1 MGLRKDLNLDDD
13 KTILDIYNCANEVY
27 GGGIA
32 VPVDGG
38 HPCGWEWLD
47 FEDVEDILK
56 HEFEDYE
63 ISNGCSNGDYTDR
76 TLKEILKTTNG
87 KFAFEVN
94 VNSIDW
100 DKD

>member
-13 KTILDIYNCANEVY
+13 SIIVDIYNCAKEVY

-47 FEDVEDILK
+47 FEDVDDILT
-56 HEFEDYE
+56 HNFEDYE
-63 ISNGCSNGDYTDR
+63 ISNGCGNGDYTDK
-76 TLKEILKTTNG
+76 TLKEILKSTNG
-87 KFAFEVN
+87 QFAFEVN
-94 VNSIDW
+94 VSNINW
-100 DKD
+100 DND